1 MWSAPGSESSK
12 RLGSSGIPDTVWL
25 VWGRVSDPS
34 KPNAARQ
41 LAEAWQLAI
50 HCKLSTM
57 PREISAG
64 GVVLR
69 QVSGVWHVA
78 LIEPQKS
85 EPQRETPKPATAKT
99 PRKRSRAVFALP
111 KGLVDPGEKP
121 QAAAVREVREETGI
135 GAEPVTKLS
144 DNKYVYVRT
153 WGDGKRV
160 FKIVSFYLMRYVSGE
175 IDNLT
180 SDMRIEVKQAL
191 WVPLADAP
199 RQLAYSNERKVLRQA
214 QDYLES
220 HGLS

>member
-1 MWSAPGSESSK
+1 
-12 RLGSSGIPDTVWL
+12 
-25 VWGRVSDPS
+25 
-34 KPNAARQ
+34 
-41 LAEAWQLAI
+41 
-50 HCKLSTM
+50 M

-69 QVSGVWHVA
+69 QISGIWHVA

-85 EPQRETPKPATAKT
+85 GPQKETPQTAKT
-99 PRKRSRAVFALP
+99 PRKRSRAVLGLP

-135 GAEPVTKLS
+135 VAEPVIKLA
-144 DNKYVYVRT
+144 DNKYVYVRS

-214 QDYLES
+214 QENL
-220 HGLS
+220 GKLT

>member
-1 MWSAPGSESSK
+1 
-12 RLGSSGIPDTVWL
+12 
-25 VWGRVSDPS
+25 
-34 KPNAARQ
+34 
-41 LAEAWQLAI
+41 
-50 HCKLSTM
+50 M

-69 QVSGVWHVA
+69 QISGIWHVA
-78 LIEPQKS
+78 LIEPQRT
-85 EPQRETPKPATAKT
+85 EPQKEAPQPAKT
-99 PRKRSRAVFALP
+99 PRKRSRAVLGLP

-135 GAEPVTKLS
+135 VAEPVIKLA

-153 WGDGKRV
+153 WGDGKQV

-214 QDYLES
+214 QDYLETQKTS
-220 HGLS
+220 LGT

>member
-1 MWSAPGSESSK
+1 
-12 RLGSSGIPDTVWL
+12 
-25 VWGRVSDPS
+25 
-34 KPNAARQ
+34 
-41 LAEAWQLAI
+41 
-50 HCKLSTM
+50 M

-69 QVSGVWHVA
+69 QISGVWQVA
-78 LIEPQKS
+78 VIEPQKS
-85 EPQRETPKPATAKT
+85 EPQKNEPQKNEPQKSEPQKESPQPAIS
-99 PRKRSRAVFALP
+99 PRQRGHAVLALP

-135 GAEPVTKLS
+135 VAEPVAKLS

-153 WGDGKRV
+153 WGDGERV
-160 FKIVSFYLMRYVSGE
+160 FKNVSFYLMRYVSGE

-214 QDYLES
+214 QDYLETQ
-220 HGLS
+220 GLS